1 MQPLTYSTLAGL
13 TEQSVRFIKHLV
25 KTGDLTANQ
34 NTDKIAANAITAI
47 SVAIQADNHL
57 NKNSTL
63 KQQIQ
68 IW

>member
-47 SVAIQADNHL
+47 SVAIQADNYAMVM
-57 NKNSTL
+57 KSF
-63 KQQIQ
+63 KDARP
-68 IW
+68 